1 MPSDVEFIPIGSLG
15 ETGAATTVDYARS
28 RGRWQAL
35 PDGWLSAAA
44 MREAIKTVC
53 RIPDF
58 DDAAGDA
65 VLWAMSDF
73 LETRGAGRA
82 IEYRRVAT
90 APQPLTPAEIR
101 EAEVAHRAGIEH
113 ERFERE
119 QQARETLHADRDQV
133 LFDNQRRLHRELADE
148 YVLPMIEALQARVA
162 ELEAQLAQHGELEAV
177 GAVSTPAPTQVPA
190 ESRRAKA
197 ARFLFGDMTEVETSC
212 VCASRRSAKTTER
225 RDGARP
231 PRVNKGVG

>member
-1 MPSDVEFIPIGSLG
+1 MPSDVEFIPIAPLG
-15 ETGAATTVDYARS
+15 DGDDATTVDYARS
-28 RGRWQAL
+28 RGRWLAL
-35 PDGWLSAAA
+35 PDGWMSSKD
-44 MREAIKTVC
+44 MRDALKQVC
-53 RIPDF
+53 RIPDW
-58 DDAAGDA
+58 DDAAA
-65 VLWAMSDF
+65 SAALWAMSDF

-119 QQARETLHADRDQV
+119 QQARETLHAEHDRV
-133 LFDNQRRLHRELADE
+133 YLDNQRRVHRELSGE
-148 YVLPMIEALQARVA
+148 YTVPMIRALEARVA

-197 ARFLFGDMTEVETSC
+197 ARFLFGDATEAEIV
-212 VCASRRSAKTTER
+212 R
-225 RDGARP
+225 
-231 PRVNKGVG
+231 